1 MKTLDEE
8 EDVASSTADLL
19 EEGDELLG
27 VVYEHHRSSLLILKP
42 VQTRCVVV
50 DCVSGEDSGSEG
62 EEEEESS
69 RPAEEEEEQLTC
81 GNIRD
86 EDKAEDRKQ
95 TCSAPD
101 EPPAED
107 DQSAENEIS
116 FPDTNISLSHLQ
128 PNR

>member
-27 VVYEHHRSSLLILKP
+27 VVHEHHRSSLLILKP
-42 VQTRCVVV
+42 VQTRCVVL

-62 EEEEESS
+62 EEEEESG
-69 RPAEEEEEQLTC
+69 RPAAEEEEQLTC
-81 GNIRD
+81 ANTRD
-86 EDKAEDRKQ
+86 EDKAEQ

-107 DQSAENEIS
+107 DQIS
-116 FPDTNISLSHLQ
+116 FPDTSISLSHLQ

>member
-27 VVYEHHRSSLLILKP
+27 VVHEHHRSSLLILKP
-42 VQTRCVVV
+42 VQTRCVVL

-62 EEEEESS
+62 EEEEESG
-69 RPAEEEEEQLTC
+69 RPAAEEEEQLTC
-81 GNIRD
+81 ANTRD
-86 EDKAEDRKQ
+86 EDKAEQ

-101 EPPAED
+101 EPPAEG
-107 DQSAENEIS
+107 DQIS
-116 FPDTNISLSHLQ
+116 FPDTSISLSHLQ

>member
-8 EDVASSTADLL
+8 EDVTSSTADLL

-27 VVYEHHRSSLLILKP
+27 VVHEPRPSSLLILKP
-42 VQTRCVVV
+42 VRTQCVVV

-62 EEEEESS
+62 EEEEESG
-69 RPAEEEEEQLTC
+69 RTVAEEEEPLTC

-86 EDKAEDRKQ
+86 DEPA
-95 TCSAPD
+95 CSAPD

-107 DQSAENEIS
+107 DQSAEIS